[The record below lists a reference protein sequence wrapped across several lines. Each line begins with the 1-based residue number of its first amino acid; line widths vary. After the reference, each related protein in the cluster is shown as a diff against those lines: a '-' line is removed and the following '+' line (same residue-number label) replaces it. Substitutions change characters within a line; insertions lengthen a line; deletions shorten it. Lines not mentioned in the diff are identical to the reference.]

1 MTHVHAAAVRNIR
14 NAVVETNLNK
24 VIRNAYNFW
33 LYAFYNLL
41 ILYLLIIKENSIKNK
56 NDERGTFI
64 VSVCV
69 KGEFFRNC

>member
-1 MTHVHAAAVRNIR
+1 MTHVHAAAARNIR

-41 ILYLLIIKENSIKNK
+41 ILYLLIIKENSIKK
-56 NDERGTFI
+56 QKR
-64 VSVCV
+64 
-69 KGEFFRNC
+69 